1 MRTRNL
7 MNERIK
13 DFRECTNSSDDG
25 QATFARILLSR
36 AQRRKKEFW
45 LKPALGILFSVA
57 ASSVGFAAFIR
68 YREPTPTM
76 SARTETAHI
85 ANQSAAPSSMHVS
98 NETAL
103 PPTRTVGFRQTPKSP
118 IRPQTEDEWYER
130 AHRLHFHSN
139 ETRRALSAWL
149 AYLSR
154 YPQGSF
160 ANEATF
166 NRAVCLA
173 KLGDREGA
181 VDALLPLARGNTS
194 RASAARRLLE
204 ALDSRP

>member
-13 DFRECTNSSDDG
+13 DLRECTNSSDDG
-25 QATFARILLSR
+25 QATFSRILLSR
-36 AQRRKKEFW
+36 AQRRKQQFW
-45 LKPALGILFSVA
+45 LKPTLGILFSVA

-68 YREPTPTM
+68 YRESTATL

-85 ANQSAAPSSMHVS
+85 GNQSAASSSMHVF
-98 NETAL
+98 NETTL
-103 PPTRTVGFRQTPKSP
+103 PPTQTVTFSQKLKSP
-118 IRPQTEDEWYER
+118 SRPQTEDEWYER

-139 ETRRALSAWL
+139 KTQQALSAWL
-149 AYLSR
+149 AYLAR
-154 YPQGSF
+154 CPQGSF
-160 ANEATF
+160 TSEATF

-173 KLGDREGA
+173 KLGDNDGA